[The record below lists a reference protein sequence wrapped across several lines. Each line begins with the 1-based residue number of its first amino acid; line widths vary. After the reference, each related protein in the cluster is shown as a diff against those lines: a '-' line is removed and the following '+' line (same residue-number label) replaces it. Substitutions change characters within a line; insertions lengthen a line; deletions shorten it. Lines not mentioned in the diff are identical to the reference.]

1 MATVILHWCH
11 REPYPILDYRA
22 LWALGYE
29 QPPTYTFNFWQA
41 YTIFCRDLAA
51 KTRVSIRELDRA
63 LWAFEAVPVVVIFM
77 V

>member
-1 MATVILHWCH
+1 
-11 REPYPILDYRA
+11 
-22 LWALGYE
+22 LGYE